1 MKLFSTLAVTAI
13 AAVSTALSAAEVIDM
28 SKKEF
33 WAPVKGVEF
42 SEGQIVTK
50 RAMFRSLKPIDI
62 DTAKKYTLS
71 MSVSTGE
78 GKKQSTFLYGISP
91 VAKNGRTCQAHNI
104 QSIPGTFTEVAAD
117 AKKGATEIKVKN
129 GAKWSTGSSAVIAI
143 NAKEDFSDIP
153 NFTTVN
159 VSVAKKAQDGD
170 VWTLTL
176 RKPLTRDIKAGSF
189 IRQHAM
195 GGYYYFSSRAVRP
208 NQTFNCKTT
217 LTGKVSHGYYSTKGF
232 HPAVNR
238 AYIIILA
245 DWNGAGVPYT
255 IKDAKLTIE

>member
-91 VAKNGRTCQAHNI
+91 IAKNGRTCQAHNI

-129 GAKWSTGSSAVIAI
+129 GAKWSTGTSAVIAL

-159 VSVAKKAQDGD
+159 VSVAKKSPGRRCLDSHSQKTSDQ
-170 VWTLTL
+170 
-176 RKPLTRDIKAGSF
+176 RYQS
-189 IRQHAM
+189 RQLYPSTCY
-195 GGYYYFSSRAVRP
+195 GRLLLLQLP
-208 NQTFNCKTT
+208 CCKTQSD
-217 LTGKVSHGYYSTKGF
+217 L
-232 HPAVNR
+232 
-238 AYIIILA
+238 
-245 DWNGAGVPYT
+245 
-255 IKDAKLTIE
+255 